1 MRCVPVNSIK
11 VWDYQKIKLI
21 EIRDLIR
28 ADFFT
33 HSPKSNDVNSSISK
47 RLNFQHNLFLS
58 YSYCELLGA
67 TTKDGTFWRWSQRFP
82 NFHAKSILSSS
93 WSMSHGVK
101 FSKSINT
108 HTTQSCTSKIL
119 VIPFFILMGWKN
131 IKNSLGWNNWNF
143 WLHQKSA
150 TVTFTNTIRPF
161 NQSEWV

>member
-11 VWDYQKIKLI
+11 VWDYEKIKLI

-67 TTKDGTFWRWSQRFP
+67 TTKDVTFLGE
-82 NFHAKSILSSS
+82 AKIFQIFTPKAFYHIFSSPS
-93 WSMSHGVK
+93 TCIFGEEFW
-101 FSKSINT
+101 
-108 HTTQSCTSKIL
+108 SKIL
-119 VIPFFILMGWKN
+119 KIYLYTHNATFYPKNACYPIFPFLWGEKI
-131 IKNSLGWNNWNF
+131 
-143 WLHQKSA
+143 
-150 TVTFTNTIRPF
+150 
-161 NQSEWV
+161 